1 MRFSLFLI
9 MLSLSSEAVNHH
21 NCLLVKVHHVS
32 RIAFVFLNLPGLPSR
47 SIDMSSSMTVIAVDV
62 DVDVGVKVDF
72 VKMRRFRGHRSEWK
86 KVRCRLVQIGK
97 EQGKEALASTVR

>member
-1 MRFSLFLI
+1 
-9 MLSLSSEAVNHH
+9 MLSLSSEAVNYH
-21 NCLLVKVHHVS
+21 NCSLVNVHHVS
-32 RIAFVFLNLPGLPSR
+32 RIAFVFLNLPGHPSR
-47 SIDMSSSMTVIAVDV
+47 SIDMSSSTTIIAVDV
-62 DVDVGVKVDF
+62 DVDVDMDVKVDF